1 MQDSTVTRALITG
14 ITGMDGSLMAEL
26 LLDQGYEVHGIIR
39 RASTFNTERLQHIFR
54 RLHLHYGDLT
64 DPLNMHQILER
75 VRPDEIYNFAAQS
88 HVKVSSELERYTFE
102 VNTLGLLNVLQAI
115 RTINKDCRV
124 YHASTSE
131 EFGNETDGSFL
142 LSETSPK
149 IPVSIYGI
157 SKLAAEHICRMYRDA
172 FGMFIVS
179 STLFNHD
186 GPRRGHTF
194 MTQKISNYVG
204 KMDFSVPLQLGNL
217 NARRDMGNA
226 EDYVECIFKMMRQD
240 TPQSFVIATGETHSV
255 REFVELAFRVIHID
269 IGWRGSGIDEHG
281 FDMLHPERILVQV
294 NPRYFRDIDI
304 ECLIGD
310 ASRARGLLGWK
321 PKTSF
326 QQLVN
331 NMVHASLERHNSFM
345 ISNGYKMV
353 PCPED
358 TAIR

>member
-1 MQDSTVTRALITG
+1 MKRRALITG

-26 LLDQGYEVHGIIR
+26 LLKEGYEVHGIIR
-39 RASTFNTERLQHIFR
+39 RASTFNTERLHHIFDQ
-54 RLHLHYGDLT
+54 LKLHYGDLS
-64 DPLNMHQILER
+64 DALNIFQIIEK
-75 VRPDEIYNFAAQS
+75 VKPDEIYNFGAQS

-102 VNTLGLLNVLQAI
+102 VNTLGLLNILQSI
-115 RTINKDCRV
+115 KKINVNCRV

-142 LSETSPK
+142 LCETSPK

-157 SKLAAEHICRMYRDA
+157 SKLAAEHICRLYRDA
-172 FGMFIVS
+172 FEMFIVS

-204 KMDFSVPLQLGNL
+204 KMNFNTPLQLGNL

-226 EDYVECIFKMMRQD
+226 EDYVECIFKMMKQD
-240 TPQSFVIATGETHSV
+240 TPESFVIATGETHSV
-255 REFVELAFRVIHID
+255 REFVELAFAVIGIQ
-269 IGWRGSGIDEHG
+269 IGWRGSGVEEQG
-281 FDMLHPERILVQV
+281 FDISNPDHVLVEV
-294 NPRYFRDIDI
+294 NPKYFRDIDI

-310 ASRARGLLGWK
+310 ASKAHTLLNWK

-326 QQLVN
+326 QQLVV
-331 NMVHASLERHNSFM
+331 NMVHASLERYG
-345 ISNGYKMV
+345 NGDYNKK
-353 PCPED
+353 
-358 TAIR
+358 RGN